1 MYILALTG
9 RSESGMLTGKSVES
23 RKGECMADL
32 DAVLEQ
38 LKQERKRAE
47 GELKQLGKVITVLSK
62 MKTTVSGS
70 GKAVKRQLSAA
81 ARERIAAAQR
91 ARWAKVRAQS
101 RKTS

>member
-1 MYILALTG
+1 MLNG
-9 RSESGMLTGKSVES
+9 NGFKSGG
-23 RKGECMADL
+23 CMADL

-47 GELKQLGKVITVLSK
+47 GELKQLEKVIATLSR
-62 MKTTVSGS
+62 MKSIGSRSASGS
-70 GKAVKRQLSAA
+70 NGGMKRQLSAA

-101 RKTS
+101 KKMS